1 MFIGKI
7 IFSKIL
13 NLERKKEIFMLFRN
27 HLEDIF
33 HVNNLPNNKNSLKK
47 MTFKNIYYTKLFI
60 VVLFFNSKIT
70 GNPTV
75 Q

>member
-1 MFIGKI
+1 
-7 IFSKIL
+7 
-13 NLERKKEIFMLFRN
+13 MLFRN

-60 VVLFFNSKIT
+60 VILFFNSKIT